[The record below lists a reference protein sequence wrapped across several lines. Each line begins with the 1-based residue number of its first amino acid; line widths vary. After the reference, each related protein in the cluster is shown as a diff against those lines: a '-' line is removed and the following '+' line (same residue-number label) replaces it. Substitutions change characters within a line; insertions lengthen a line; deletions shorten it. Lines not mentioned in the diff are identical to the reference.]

1 MNIEKMLQLICTV
14 AGAVA
19 ITISLPELLYYAP
32 PIELIAYTTG
42 IIIGGA
48 GIRSFLRG

>member
-1 MNIEKMLQLICTV
+1 MNTEKMLQLICIV

-19 ITISLPELLYYAP
+19 ITLSLPELLYYAP
-32 PIELIAYTTG
+32 PIDVIAYTSG
-42 IIIGGA
+42 IIVGGA

>member
-1 MNIEKMLQLICTV
+1 MNIEKFLQLICIV

-19 ITISLPELLYYAP
+19 ITISLPELVYYAP
-32 PIELIAYTTG
+32 PIYLIAYTTG

-48 GIRSFLRG
+48 GIRSILRG